1 MKKTSA
7 LIIIILLLVSCRGP
21 IRLRYVEL
29 RRVGKEVQAIQDSAR
44 ILLPDSLLAHFPKSP
59 ESGQLVL
66 QSVGSSFIIGR
77 YPKLQVERTFPW
89 LYQEEYQ
96 ATDSGHY
103 LRLKVEHE
111 NESFLSKDKE
121 DRGKYYSFDSLALN
135 RSILTSNY
143 FRSQEDSLILVP
155 DIVFRDT
162 AASTIIVKNGQGLVL
177 PSLSKGESRNDSN
190 QRFVSGISFLDD
202 SRSIYYWTIIW

>member
-7 LIIIILLLVSCRGP
+7 LLIIILLLVSCRGP

-29 RRVGKEVQAIQDSAR
+29 RRARKEVQAIQDSAR
-44 ILLPDSLLAHFPKSP
+44 FLLPDSLLAHFPPSS
-59 ESGQLVL
+59 ESDELVL

-77 YPKLQVERTFPW
+77 YPNLQVERTFPW

-96 ATDSGHY
+96 APDLEHY
-103 LRLKVEHE
+103 LRLKVENE
-111 NESFLSKDKE
+111 NASFPSKDKE

-135 RSILTSNY
+135 RSILNNNY

>member
-7 LIIIILLLVSCRGP
+7 LLIIILLLVSCRGP

-29 RRVGKEVQAIQDSAR
+29 KRVGKEVQAIQDSAR
-44 ILLPDSLLAHFPKSP
+44 ILLPDSLLAHFPKRP

-96 ATDSGHY
+96 APDLEHY
-103 LRLKVEHE
+103 LRLKVE
-111 NESFLSKDKE
+111 NESFPSKDKE

-135 RSILTSNY
+135 RSILNNNY

-177 PSLSKGESRNDSN
+177 PGLSKGESRNDSN

-202 SRSIYYWTIIW
+202 TRSIYYWTIIW